1 MHKDFLG
8 IKYLSKEDVE
18 TVVKTAIKYKQ
29 NDNEYK
35 NLLKDK
41 QIITIFFENST
52 RTRTSFEIAAKKMGG
67 EVINID
73 YEKSSLKKGETD
85 FDTIQNLSAMHPH
98 AFVVRHFDSGYPN
111 FLSSSTDIPV
121 INAGDGI
128 CEHPSQAILNLMTMH
143 EAKGTIDNLNVCII
157 GDIANSRVARSH
169 LETAN
174 MFNWNL
180 SFYGPKTMLPKQEWI
195 RKAKIEPSLDK
206 ALQNKD
212 FIILLR
218 IQLERNSGQNL
229 PSLKEY
235 AKFFGIN
242 ENNVPEDAY
251 IMHPGPVNRNV
262 ELSSYVMDNNDKI
275 LITKQVENGVFAR
288 MAVYSFCILDN

>member
-1 MHKDFLG
+1 MSQNMLG
-8 IKYLSKEDVE
+8 IRYLKKVDVE
-18 TVVKTAIKYKQ
+18 NLVDTAISYKK
-29 NDNEYK
+29 DKILYK
-35 NLLKDK
+35 DILKDK
-41 QIITIFFENST
+41 NIITIFFENST
-52 RTRTSFEIAAKKMGG
+52 RTHTSFEIAAKKMGA

-85 FDTIQNLSAMHPH
+85 FDTIKNLSAMHPD
-98 AFVVRHFDSGYPN
+98 AFVVRHFESGYPH
-111 FLSSSTDIPV
+111 FLSKFTDIPI
-121 INAGDGI
+121 INAGDGTN
-128 CEHPSQAILNLMTMH
+128 EHPSQAILDLITMK
-143 EAKGTIDNLNVCII
+143 EAKGELESLNVCII
-157 GDIANSRVARSH
+157 GDITNSRVARSH
-169 LETAN
+169 IETAK

-195 RKAKIEPSLDK
+195 KDIKIEKNLSSAIKD
-206 ALQNKD
+206 KD

-242 ENNVPEDAY
+242 ESNVPNNTFL
-251 IMHPGPVNRNV
+251 MHPGPVNRNV
-262 ELSSYVMDNNDKI
+262 ELSSYVMDNNKNI

-288 MAVYSFCILDN
+288 MAVYKFCLI